1 MVGNRKSVTY
11 PNGTRAEYEYDKL
24 NQMTKLVNS
33 KADGEIISS
42 YEFTLGPAGNRIK
55 IKENTGRVVEYEYDK
70 TYKLLKETITYQD
83 QTVSETSYTYDNV
96 GNRLSMTSN
105 GITVSYT
112 YDKNNRL
119 ISEGSNT
126 YTYDNNGNIILQT
139 GTAETVSY
147 SYDYNNRLK
156 SAVTSNETGSVIVE
170 YNYDIDGIRVEKI
183 VDGINV
189 SRYTVDKNR
198 IYAQV
203 MEERDSEGKLV
214 VSYVYGDDLISQK
227 RGDAISYYHFDG
239 LGSTRALTDA
249 EGKITDTYTYG
260 AFGTLIEVTGSTL
273 NEYLFTGQQY
283 DNNVG
288 FYYLRARYMNPSIG
302 RFLTMDTYEGN
313 VFDPESLHKYTY
325 CNNDPVN
332 FVDYL
337 GLYSAAVIGT
347 RIHQHIRDFLY
358 PNKNILFGKIPSWA
372 EILYPDIADLD
383 TKEVYEIKP
392 FSVSGVASGF
402 GQLGNYIEVLNKVGV
417 LNQDI
422 GTGWEA
428 GTTWDP
434 PVGPHIEPKTQTE
447 YIILTNFDGVVFYW
461 FPQRKIDKRVWK
473 KIEQLISE
481 AADKICEDI
490 SEAYVLLSRLTAI
503 ELQAI
508 TQKYYY
514 IGINNSYAT
523 YYITVIAVIGILVLT
538 RGFGC
543 LA

>member
-1 MVGNRKSVTY
+1 MISISVTQ
-11 PNGTRAEYEYDKL
+11 TFLLL
-24 NQMTKLVNS
+24 NNCQALVI

-42 YEFTLGPAGNRIK
+42 YEFTLGLAGNRIK
-55 IKENTGRVVEYEYDK
+55 IKENTGRIVDYEYDK
-70 TYKLLKETITYQD
+70 TYKLLKETITYQG
-83 QTVSETSYTYDNV
+83 QTASEISYAYDNV

-105 GITVSYT
+105 GTTVNYT

-119 ISEGSNT
+119 ILEDSNT
-126 YTYDNNGNIILQT
+126 YTYDNNGNIILKAGT
-139 GTAETVSY
+139 GETVSY
-147 SYDYNNRLK
+147 FYDYNNGLK
-156 SAVTSNETGSVIVE
+156 SAVTTNEAGTLTVE

-203 MEERDSEGKLV
+203 LEERDSDGKLV

-227 RGDAISYYHFDG
+227 RGDVTNYYHFDG

-260 AFGTLIEVTGSTL
+260 AFGTLIEVTGNTL

-302 RFLTMDTYEGN
+302 RFQTMDTYEGN
-313 VFDPESLHKYTY
+313 VFDPSSLHKYTY

-337 GLYSAAVIGT
+337 GLYSSAVIGT

-358 PNKNILFGKIPSWA
+358 PNQNILFGKIPSWP
-372 EILYPDIADLD
+372 EILFPDIADLD

-392 FSVSGVASGF
+392 FSRYGVTTGYVQLAGYITALNIVGVA
-402 GQLGNYIEVLNKVGV
+402 NPN
-417 LNQDI
+417 I
-422 GTGWEA
+422 GARWKP
-428 GTTWDP
+428 GTTWAP
-434 PVGPHIEPKTQTE
+434 PIGPHTEPVTQTA
-447 YIILTNFDGVVFYW
+447 YIIVGNFGGVVFYW
-461 FPQRKIDKRVWK
+461 FPQRKLDKKVWK
-473 KIEQLISE
+473 KIEQAVSE
-481 AADKICEDI
+481 SDRVSEDV
-490 SEAYVLLSRLTAI
+490 SEAYALQSQLTAI

-508 TQKYYY
+508 TQNLVKVALGASVAYLTAYMA
-514 IGINNSYAT
+514 YAT
-523 YYITVIAVIGILVLT
+523 FRMSLLAVCPI
-538 RGFGC
+538 
-543 LA
+543 